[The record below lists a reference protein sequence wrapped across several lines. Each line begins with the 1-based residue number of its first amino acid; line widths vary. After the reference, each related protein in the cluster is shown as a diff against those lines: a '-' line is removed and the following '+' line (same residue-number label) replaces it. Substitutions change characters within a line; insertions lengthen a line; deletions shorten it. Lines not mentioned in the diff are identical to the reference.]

1 MRPCTATVCWT
12 VVSREFKFCF
22 RSDRSDRSLSVKS
35 IVRLKSESSSC
46 SMKEMCETCQCGL
59 FMFYSC
65 LFKIATTDK
74 CHCRILTTVSRHVQ
88 EKHPAGKQQKKWMW
102 GLPCCDVAP
111 GLQWYSLLMIVGK
124 PSFSWPKMFHPKL
137 LIIIR
142 APTKKPA

>member
-88 EKHPAGKQQKKWMW
+88 EKHPAGKQQKK
-102 GLPCCDVAP
+102 
-111 GLQWYSLLMIVGK
+111 
-124 PSFSWPKMFHPKL
+124 
-137 LIIIR
+137 
-142 APTKKPA
+142 